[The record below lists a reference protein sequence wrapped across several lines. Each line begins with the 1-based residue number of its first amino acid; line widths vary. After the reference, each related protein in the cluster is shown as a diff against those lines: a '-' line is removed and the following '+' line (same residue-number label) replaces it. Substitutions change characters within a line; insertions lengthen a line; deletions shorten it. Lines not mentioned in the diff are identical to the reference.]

1 MEPVV
6 VGGGQ
11 EKNVRSGTVNVPG
24 VIGMAAA
31 LQLRAAEM
39 VGEAERLTEIRNA
52 LWDRVTAEIEGV
64 SVNGPRQLRLPG
76 NLNVCFERLE
86 ADSLIVAM
94 RRFAL
99 SSGSAC
105 SSGQRGPS
113 PVLTAIG
120 LSDTAALGSI
130 RIGLG
135 KSNTMDHVEMFID
148 DARRAVTKL
157 REISAA

>member
-1 MEPVV
+1 M
-6 VGGGQ
+6 
-11 EKNVRSGTVNVPG
+11 
-24 VIGMAAA
+24 
-31 LQLRAAEM
+31 
-39 VGEAERLTEIRNA
+39 
-52 LWDRVTAEIEGV
+52 
-64 SVNGPRQLRLPG
+64 
-76 NLNVCFERLE
+76 
-86 ADSLIVAM
+86 AM

-120 LSDTAALGSI
+120 LPDTAALGSI

-135 KSNTMDHVEMFID
+135 KSNTMEQVAMFID